1 MTRIALTVNG
11 KPVEAEVAPRTHLA
25 DFLREQLLLTGTHI
39 GCEHGICGACTVE
52 IDGEIAR
59 SCITYAVTCDGAR
72 VRTIEGFD
80 DDAAMARMRQAF
92 TEAHALQCGY
102 CTPGMLIAARDLVR
116 RKGGLSRGEIRT
128 EMSGNLCRCTGYQ
141 GIVDAIE
148 RVMGDTVMPEK
159 AGTHA
164 TVGTHSDAGVGP
176 RLQSEGV
183 SSTRRG
189 GDDALAGTWLGP
201 APGPVAS
208 NAAAA
213 AGPVPSARAT
223 SNTPAPQR
231 SGARATRAPIRVT
244 VGQPEE
250 VGGETRLTQSFIL
263 PHPRAAVWQLMSD
276 VEAVA
281 LCMPGV
287 SLDGPPVGDKVSGR
301 LEAKIGPIAA
311 SFAGDGTLQPFP
323 REFRQVIEGHGGD
336 RRSGS
341 RASGRVDY
349 RLAAIAGEAGG
360 ESTRVDV
367 VIGYALTG
375 PLAQVGRSGL
385 VRDLVRRIG
394 EAFAQNLDARLCD
407 PESDLLQARLGGLSL
422 LLQVL
427 GDRLRALLARF
438 GGQRG

>member
-11 KPVEAEVAPRTHLA
+11 KAIEADVVPRTHLA

-59 SCITYAVTCDGAR
+59 SCITYAVACDGAR

-80 DDAAMARMRQAF
+80 DDAAMARLRQAF

-116 RKGGLSRGEIRT
+116 RKRGLTRTEIRT
-128 EMSGNLCRCTGYQ
+128 EMSGNLCRCTGYM
-141 GIVDAIE
+141 GMVDAIE
-148 RVMGDTVMPEK
+148 RVMAESRPAPD
-159 AGTHA
+159 
-164 TVGTHSDAGVGP
+164 SP
-176 RLQSEGV
+176 RNG
-183 SSTRRG
+183 RRG
-189 GDDALAGTWLGP
+189 PLAAALASSGW
-201 APGPVAS
+201 ARR
-208 NAAAA
+208 
-213 AGPVPSARAT
+213 PVPSHRPRHCPRLPLPPPHHRHAPRA
-223 SNTPAPQR
+223 SAPA
-231 SGARATRAPIRVT
+231 GARGTRAPIRVT

-250 VGGETRLTQSFIL
+250 AGGENRISQSFVL
-263 PHPRAAVWQLMSD
+263 PHAREVVWRLMSD
-276 VEAVA
+276 VEAMA
-281 LCMPGV
+281 RCMPGL

-311 SFAGDGTLQPFP
+311 SFAGEGTLRLLPA
-323 REFRQVIEGHGGD
+323 EFRQIIEGRGGD

-341 RASGRVDY
+341 RASGSVDY
-349 RLAAIAGEAGG
+349 RLSALAGEPGG
-360 ESTRVDV
+360 EATRVDV

-375 PLAQVGRSGL
+375 PLAQIGRGGL

-394 EAFAQNLDARLCD
+394 EAFAQNLDAQLRD
-407 PESDLLQARLGGLSL
+407 PASAMPQARLGGLSL

-427 GDRLRALLARF
+427 ADRVRDLLARLISR
-438 GGQRG
+438 RG